1 MSSQLRISRTLLA
14 LAVGMGLSSGAAL
27 AQDKA
32 AAKVQLPQ
40 QIVTGAEDAATEDA
54 AAASTLAARSV
65 ARTAAPTREQL
76 EKQLLE
82 MTSESSEGLA
92 VEKRADGTEA
102 VNLEGR
108 FMSVAIAT
116 PAANGGYAL
125 ECQTGESA
133 VAHAKHAHDVAIGK
147 APKVLLRTTKQ
158 QPALEEK

>member
-14 LAVGMGLSSGAAL
+14 LAVGIGLSSGAAL

-40 QIVTGAEDAATEDA
+40 QIQTGEQDAATEDA
-54 AAASTLAARSV
+54 AAAPAVAARSA

-76 EKQLLE
+76 EQQLLE
-82 MTSESSEGLA
+82 MTSESSEGLTI
-92 VEKRADGTEA
+92 EKRADGTEA

-108 FMSVAIAT
+108 FMSVMIAT
-116 PAANGGYAL
+116 PAANGGYVL
-125 ECQTGESA
+125 ECQTGDGA
-133 VAHAKHAHDVAIGK
+133 VAHAKHAHDVEIGK
-147 APKVLLRTTKQ
+147 APKLLLRPTQQ

>member
-14 LAVGMGLSSGAAL
+14 LAVGIGLSSGAAL

-40 QIVTGAEDAATEDA
+40 QIQTGEQDAASEDAAPA
-54 AAASTLAARSV
+54 VAARSA

-76 EKQLLE
+76 EQQLLE
-82 MTSESSEGLA
+82 MTSESSEGLTI
-92 VEKRADGTEA
+92 EQRADGAEA

-108 FMSVAIAT
+108 FMSVLIAT
-116 PAANGGYAL
+116 PAANGGYLL
-125 ECQTGESA
+125 ECQTGEGA
-133 VAHAKHAHDVAIGK
+133 VAHAKHAHDVEIGK
-147 APKVLLRTTKQ
+147 APKLLLRPTEQ

>member
-14 LAVGMGLSSGAAL
+14 LAVGIGLSSGAAL
-27 AQDKA
+27 AQDKG

-40 QIVTGAEDAATEDA
+40 QIQTGAEDAAAEA
-54 AAASTLAARSV
+54 AEAPAVAARSA

-82 MTSESSEGLA
+82 MTSESSEGLTI
-92 VEKRADGTEA
+92 EKRADGTEA

-108 FMSVAIAT
+108 FMSVMIAT
-116 PAANGGYAL
+116 PAANGGYVL
-125 ECQTGESA
+125 ECQTGDGA
-133 VAHAKHAHDVAIGK
+133 VAHAKHAHDVEVGK
-147 APKVLLRTTKQ
+147 APKLLLRPTKH